1 MTERW
6 YEKAIIYCLDVE
18 TFQDST
24 ATVSVISTGLPAGW
38 TTWPGSALT
47 AYG

>member
-18 TFQDST
+18 TFQDSDGDG
-24 ATVSVISTGLPAGW
+24 SVTS
-38 TTWPGSALT
+38 PG
-47 AYG
+47 